1 MPQFDTAF
9 YISQIFWLLIS
20 LLILVVYFKK
30 VLFPKLEDV
39 LQERYL
45 KIEKAQEQIEKLKKQ
60 IKELEDLKKFK
71 IDQANFQAA
80 AYLAKS
86 RFQIIEESDKKL
98 KNLDQDIQLKISSFA
113 QALDAQIQE
122 AESLY
127 HALSDE
133 YAEVIQEK
141 ITPTEELNDAQ

>member
-30 VLFPKLEDV
+30 ILFPKLEDV

-98 KNLDQDIQLKISSFA
+98 KNLDQDIQVKISGFS

-127 HALSDE
+127 HALSEE
-133 YAEVIQEK
+133 YAGIIQEK
-141 ITPTEELNDAQ
+141 ITPIKESSDA

>member
-20 LLILVVYFKK
+20 LSILVVYFKK

-45 KIEKAQEQIEKLKKQ
+45 KIEKAQDQIEKLKNQ

-71 IDQANFQAA
+71 IDQANFQASV
-80 AYLAKS
+80 YLAKA

-98 KNLDQDIQLKISSFA
+98 KNLDQDIQEKINSFS
-113 QALDAQIQE
+113 QALHDQIQE

-127 HALSDE
+127 HASSDE
-133 YAEVIQEK
+133 YAKILQKK
-141 ITPTEELNDAQ
+141 ITPLEGDHYNG